1 MDNLDEIREEIK
13 SLKQSRK
20 LIIVEGKK
28 DVASLKELGLKN
40 IRQLNGPLFET
51 IESIEDK
58 EVVLLTDLDAEGKK
72 LYSNLKRQLDRRGV
86 RIDNHLRDLLLK
98 AKLSHIEGLAHYI
111 KKNGNI

>member
-1 MDNLDEIREEIK
+1 MDKLDEIKEEILN
-13 SLKQSRK
+13 LKRSNK

-51 IESIEDK
+51 IESIDDK

-72 LYSNLKRQLDRRGV
+72 LYSSLKRQLDRRGV
-86 RIDNHLRDLLLK
+86 RIDNTLRDLLFK
-98 AKLSHIEGLAHYI
+98 TKLSHIEGLAHYLG
-111 KKNGNI
+111 KNGNL